1 MLVGKVNAMR
11 LKILFVIENLSAGGA
26 ERVFVNLLN
35 NIDKDKFEPILILV
49 NEGKKGQSYRP
60 PEGIELINLRTKKTK
75 ALVPLAKVIKREQ
88 PDIVFSN
95 LAPINIL
102 CLMVKL
108 LLRDK
113 DTAYIVRET
122 TIKSISVA
130 QTKSNPFVRF
140 LYLKLIQVFYP
151 HADSIVA
158 LSNGSKQDLVENFK
172 IDEAK
177 IRVIYNPVDIQSVVD
192 KSLEE
197 IGEMAIRD
205 QL

>member
-95 LAPINIL
+95 LAPMNIL

-151 HADSIVA
+151 MPT
-158 LSNGSKQDLVENFK
+158 L
-172 IDEAK
+172 
-177 IRVIYNPVDIQSVVD
+177 
-192 KSLEE
+192 
-197 IGEMAIRD
+197 
-205 QL
+205 